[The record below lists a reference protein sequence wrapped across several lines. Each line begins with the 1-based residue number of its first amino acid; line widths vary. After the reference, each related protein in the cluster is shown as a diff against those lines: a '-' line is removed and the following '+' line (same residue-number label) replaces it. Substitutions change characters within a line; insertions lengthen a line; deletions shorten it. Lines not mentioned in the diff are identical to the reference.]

1 MQWGVYIH
9 IPFCRQKC
17 FYCDFPS
24 YAGRE
29 KYMEAYTEALCQEI
43 AIQGLSYR
51 QKWGKPATVYIGGG
65 TPTAL
70 PGAWL
75 KKILQAVAESLG
87 NDVPEFTVECN
98 PGTVDAAYLTMLKAG
113 GVNRLSFGVQSFKD
127 SLLQSIG
134 RIHSGQEA
142 VMAVREAQAV
152 GFTNISVDLMYGLP
166 RQTLA
171 DVAESIA
178 QAQALG
184 IQHISIYGLQLE
196 EGTVF
201 AQQYDQGKLLLPA
214 EEAAEAMY
222 DYLNAELPRQGFAR
236 YEVSNFAQPGRE
248 SRHNLSYWQDV
259 PYLGLGAAA
268 HSYLA
273 GRRYEN
279 TADIAAYIAKI
290 KTGESV
296 RQLEEEPTRQ
306 HAMEEFAFLALRTV
320 TGLSREKF
328 AAKFQV
334 ELDDIYGASIKKMAA
349 QGLLIVDAE
358 GCRLTAKG
366 FKYGNVVFAEFLLSD
381 E

>member
-70 PGAWL
+70 PGALL

-98 PGTVDAAYLTMLKAG
+98 PGTVDAAYLTLLKAG

-127 SLLQSIG
+127 SLLQGIG

-166 RQTLA
+166 QQTLA

-279 TADIAAYIAKI
+279 TSDIVAYIAKI

-334 ELDDIYGASIKKMAA
+334 ELDDIYGASIQKMAA

>member
-70 PGAWL
+70 PGALL
-75 KKILQAVAESLG
+75 KKILQAVVESLG

-98 PGTVDAAYLTMLKAG
+98 PGTVDAAYLTLLKAG

-166 RQTLA
+166 QQTLA

-201 AQQYDQGKLLLPA
+201 AQQYDQGKMLLPA

-273 GRRYEN
+273 GWRYEN
-279 TADIAAYIAKI
+279 TSDIAAYIAKI

-334 ELDDIYGASIKKMAA
+334 ELDDIYGASIQKMAA

>member
-70 PGAWL
+70 PGALL

-127 SLLQSIG
+127 SLLQGIG

-166 RQTLA
+166 QQTLA

-279 TADIAAYIAKI
+279 TSDIAAYIAKI

-334 ELDDIYGASIKKMAA
+334 ELDDIYGASIQKMAA